1 MRLVDLLI
9 SIAIALAAALYG
21 FLHIRKKESARP
33 PSVRPPG
40 IDDRTL
46 LTSPVPFGY
55 KTAWFAIQSTDM
67 HAVAAALHLENP
79 QPAGWSYGIWHS
91 IETEDYA
98 IFVTPPINGWI
109 LAVGVPILYEADF
122 DTNDHATERLIALSQ
137 EFGEAQFFAS
147 MRITSSTIWARAR
160 NGKLLRRFYD
170 CDGTHQETGE
180 QSDEEKALD
189 LRFFEASSP
198 EAQDPDY
205 WKRKDLV
212 FPDERHVL
220 QIAGGWGVDPSKL
233 DQMGLAPATGLLG
246 GVSTDYP
253 PKPPS
258 YRRPRKS
265 T

>member
-1 MRLVDLLI
+1 MRFVDFLI
-9 SIAIALAAALYG
+9 SIAIALAAVLYG
-21 FLHIRKKESARP
+21 FLRIRKKERMKP
-33 PSVRPPG
+33 VGVRLPG

-46 LTSPVPFGY
+46 LTAPVPFGY
-55 KTAWFAIQSTDM
+55 KTAWFAIHSTDM
-67 HAVAAALHLENP
+67 HAVAAALHLEDP
-79 QPAGWSYGIWHS
+79 QPAGWQYGIWHS

-98 IFVTPPINGWI
+98 IFVTPSVNGWI
-109 LAVGVPILYEADF
+109 LAVGVPILYEAD
-122 DTNDHATERLIALSQ
+122 DHATERLIALSRQ
-137 EFGEAQFFAS
+137 FGEAQFFAS

-170 CDGTHQETGE
+170 CDGRHEETGE
-180 QSDEEKALD
+180 QSDEEKGLG
-189 LRFFEASSP
+189 LRYFDASSP
-198 EAQDPDY
+198 EAQDPEF

-212 FPDERHVL
+212 YPDERHVL
-220 QIAGGWGVDPSKL
+220 QIAGAWGVDPSKL
-233 DQMGLAPATGLLG
+233 DQMGLAPAAGLLG